1 MNPKVTIGDNLSRQ
15 TNNIMDNNKKNRTN
29 IIMAMIEEYQKKAPK
44 KPNVYFEPIEKINI
58 EEDIQSRPIS
68 KTTEKYLKDKEEG
81 MPTIFIPN
89 ISMRKI

>member
-1 MNPKVTIGDNLSRQ
+1 MNPKLTIGDNLSRQ
-15 TNNIMDNNKKNRTN
+15 ANN
-29 IIMAMIEEYQKKAPK
+29 IMAMIEEYQKKAHK

-81 MPTIFIPN
+81 IPTIFIPN